1 MRVAVLGLGLM
12 GRPIAHRLLDAGYE
26 LTVYN
31 RTQARTDEF
40 VALGVH
46 RAATPA
52 EAWES
57 ADVCITMVA
66 DGKALEA
73 LTLGDGGLLLD
84 PPNGGAILVDMSTV
98 AVDASR
104 RVADAAAL
112 CGVSYLRA
120 PVTGNPAVVTSGNL
134 GIMVSGDDEAFG
146 RVEELL
152 RAIGP
157 NVWFLGSAEEARVM
171 KLALNTMIAGTAEL
185 MAEALVLGE
194 ANGLDRARMLEVMGQ
209 SAVGSPFVK
218 YKTPALVANDYSTT
232 FSSAMMYKDLAL
244 ALECANGAGV
254 PLPVAACIQQLVRGC
269 MSSGMADLDL
279 MALVL
284 RLEREAGRESLAE
297 LSLG

>member
-31 RTQARTDEF
+31 RTQARTDEL
-40 VALGVH
+40 VALGVR

-52 EAWES
+52 EAWEN

-73 LTLGDGGLLLD
+73 LTLGADGLLLD
-84 PPNGGAILVDMSTV
+84 PADGTILVDMSTV

-104 RVADAAAL
+104 RVADAAAV

-120 PVTGNPAVVTSGNL
+120 PVTGNPTVVTAGNL
-134 GIMVSGDDEAFG
+134 GIMVSGDEEAFR

-194 ANGLDRARMLEVMGQ
+194 ANGLDRAQMLEVMGQ

-218 YKTPALVANDYSTT
+218 YKTAALVANDYSTT

>member
-1 MRVAVLGLGLM
+1 M

-31 RTQARTDEF
+31 RTAARGDDL
-40 VALGVH
+40 VDAGAR

-52 EAWES
+52 DAWTG

-66 DGKALEA
+66 DGHALEA
-73 LTLGDGGLLLD
+73 VTLGDDGLLLGTTE
-84 PPNGGAILVDMSTV
+84 GGILVDMSTV
-98 AVDASR
+98 SVEASR
-104 RVADAAAL
+104 RVADAAAS

-120 PVTGNPAVVTSGNL
+120 PVTGNPSVVAAGNL
-134 GIMVSGDDEAFG
+134 GIMVSGDEQAFG
-146 RVEELL
+146 RIEELL
-152 RAIGP
+152 RAVGP
-157 NVWFLGSAEEARVM
+157 NVWFLGPAEEARVM

-185 MAEALVLGE
+185 IAEALVLGE
-194 ANGLDRARMLEVMGQ
+194 ANGLGRAQMLEVMGQ

-218 YKTPALVANDYSTT
+218 YKTAALVASDYSTT

-244 ALECANGAGV
+244 ALDCANGAGV

-279 MALVL
+279 MALVP
-284 RLEREAGRESLAE
+284 RLEREAGRETLAA
-297 LSLG
+297 LPSR